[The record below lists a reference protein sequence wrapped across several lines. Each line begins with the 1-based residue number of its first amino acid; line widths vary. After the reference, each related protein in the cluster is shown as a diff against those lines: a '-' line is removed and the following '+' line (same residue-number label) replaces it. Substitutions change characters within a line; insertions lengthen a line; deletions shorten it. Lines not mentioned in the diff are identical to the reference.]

1 MSNAPSKPVSFSRPK
16 VGYFSNR
23 PRNRDLKGH
32 SMARVIH
39 YEKPGC
45 PGSVHVRFV
54 VDKVALGQ
62 ILLQGTRLCSVSI
75 IAGMLHIHLHL
86 RIHVPLARRANG
98 RSPGKL
104 PKSNVPSEI
113 GGHCIE
119 KFLHHYFVFKGL
131 KNTMKIAFIYCWPQ
145 SAQLHL

>member
-1 MSNAPSKPVSFSRPK
+1 
-16 VGYFSNR
+16 
-23 PRNRDLKGH
+23 
-32 SMARVIH
+32 MAQVIL

-45 PGSVHVRFV
+45 PESVHIRFV

-62 ILLQGTRLCSVSI
+62 ILFQGTQLCSVST

-86 RIHVPLARRANG
+86 RIHVPLATRANG

-104 PKSNVPSEI
+104 PKSNVLSEI

-119 KFLHHYFVFKGL
+119 KFFHHYFVFKEL
-131 KNTMKIAFIYCWPQ
+131 KNTMQIAFIYCWPQ
-145 SAQLHL
+145 STQLPLYCACVCSQTM